1 MGNAEVKRGPGETL
15 LVADG
20 FVPEMRT
27 HHESS
32 GKKRN
37 MRTRFVVVTSLL
49 LGTLGSFSSGIA
61 HAQPEPAPTTE
72 PTPPEQPD
80 RSKELFDEGR
90 QLMAEGKYAQACP
103 KLAESHKLKPGIGTL
118 YNLADCHDK
127 NGEVE
132 LAYTEFS
139 EVVQRTKAALQEDRQ
154 RDAEA
159 RLKEITAKV
168 ARVVVSVPATRYK
181 VEILLDNKK
190 LPKEKWNKEMIIVA
204 GDHTVRATTDQ
215 DDGDPY
221 EDTVTLEGG
230 GKKTVINIPVAPGA
244 KMSRRPGLIIAGSI
258 LMGVGT
264 VAGLGTGA
272 LMSADNAE
280 AGPIV
285 GLGVLTIASLAVGIP
300 LFVVGMKKR
309 PVREAFLEP
318 LPIEASPIPQI
329 GIGPTGGSATWHF

>member
-1 MGNAEVKRGPGETL
+1 MSTQCA
-15 LVADG
+15 
-20 FVPEMRT
+20 
-27 HHESS
+27 SS
-32 GKKRN
+32 GKKTN
-37 MRTRFVVVTSLL
+37 MRTRFAVTPLL
-49 LGTLGSFSSGIA
+49 LGTFVASVTLASGV
-61 HAQPEPAPTTE
+61 AQAQPAPTDAQ
-72 PTPPEQPD
+72 PTTDDAPD
-80 RSKELFDEGR
+80 RSKELFEEGR
-90 QLMAEGKYAQACP
+90 RLMGEGKYAEACP

-127 NGEVE
+127 NGDVE

-154 RDAEA
+154 RDAEE
-159 RLKEITAKV
+159 RLRAVTAKV

-181 VEILLDNKK
+181 VDIVLDNKK

-204 GDHTVRATTDQ
+204 GEHTVRATTDQ
-215 DDGDPY
+215 DEGDPY

-244 KMSRRPGLIIAGSI
+244 KMARKPGLIIAGSI

-264 VAGLGTGA
+264 VAALGTAA
-272 LMSADNAE
+272 LISQEDSEPA
-280 AGPIV
+280 PIV
-285 GLGVLTIASLAVGIP
+285 GLGVLTITSLAVGIP

-309 PVREAFLEP
+309 PVRDAFLDYDE
-318 LPIEASPIPQI
+318 LPVEASPIPQI